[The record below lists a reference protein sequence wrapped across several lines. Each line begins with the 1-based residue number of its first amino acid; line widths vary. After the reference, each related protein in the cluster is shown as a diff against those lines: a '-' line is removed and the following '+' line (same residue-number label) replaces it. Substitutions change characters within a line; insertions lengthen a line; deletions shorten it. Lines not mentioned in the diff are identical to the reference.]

1 LNENDNYRNYPILK
15 AIEKNKIEIA
25 KLLIEYANKN
35 NIILELN
42 YENIN
47 GVYPLLET
55 IIKNNSE
62 MVKLLME
69 YANKN
74 RTILKLNEK
83 DNDGNYPLFKFY

>member
-1 LNENDNYRNYPILK
+1 
-15 AIEKNKIEIA
+15 
-25 KLLIEYANKN
+25 
-35 NIILELN
+35 LN